1 MTEEDQESNFDEAHE
16 VEPIKVSVKFK
27 PQERVAESEVKFLDN
42 KDTFQDVNRNESSS
56 ENQFKEVTCD
66 NSDSRHVCFPIDTSA
81 TSIPLAVAAARKAQN
96 DVCNLEVTRIP
107 LFFFK
112 IFCFVC
118 VDKFQGD
125 LHMKNSQIY
134 LLADCKLCRFGA
146 QT

>member
-27 PQERVAESEVKFLDN
+27 SQERVAESEVKFLDN

-56 ENQFKEVTCD
+56 ENQLKEVQITCD
-66 NSDSRHVCFPIDTSA
+66 SSDSRHVCLPIDTSA
-81 TSIPLAVAAARKAQN
+81 TSIPLAAAAAGKAQN

-112 IFCFVC
+112 IFCFVL
-118 VDKFQGD
+118 V
-125 LHMKNSQIY
+125 
-134 LLADCKLCRFGA
+134 
-146 QT
+146 